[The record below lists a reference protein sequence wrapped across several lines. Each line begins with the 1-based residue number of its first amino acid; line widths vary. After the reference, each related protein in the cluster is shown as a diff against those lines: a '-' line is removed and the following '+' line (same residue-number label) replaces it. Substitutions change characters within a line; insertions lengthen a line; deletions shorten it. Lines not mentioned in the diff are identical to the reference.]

1 MMPQILKGLT
11 TIRYAAFEAQAAA
24 RGWTEYPSVKTVGRY
39 VKYLMELPPAKSALY
54 LSARGDRAWENR
66 MQVKGK
72 RDASTLEV
80 MEYVVAD
87 GHTFDVWV
95 EYTAP
100 NGKKKAIRPV
110 LVAWEDM
117 RTRRILGP
125 VLCEHS
131 NTRVVKES
139 FIKMC

>member
-1 MMPQILKGLT
+1 
-11 TIRYAAFEAQAAA
+11 
-24 RGWTEYPSVKTVGRY
+24 
-39 VKYLMELPPAKSALY
+39 
-54 LSARGDRAWENR
+54 

-72 RDASTLEV
+72 RYASTQEV

-110 LVAWEDM
+110 LVAWEEM

-139 FIKMC
+139 FIKMCYEAGTVPKHVHMDNGTSPSNGPSNRSACGTRGSSRPTRAP